1 MEIRALGQEDLPQLA
16 DLFDRYRVF
25 YRQPTDRAA
34 ASAFVSQRLSRG
46 DSAFLGAIVND
57 VLVGFVQMYPSYT
70 SVGLGRLWILNDLY
84 VSADARKR
92 GVASALMNAARE
104 YAEMTGAR
112 GMTLGTAKD
121 NHAAQH
127 LYEKLGWVRDQEFFQ
142 YELNLSPN

>member
-1 MEIRALGQEDLPQLA
+1 MEIRALGEDDLPQLA
-16 DLFDRYRVF
+16 TLFDQYRVF

-34 ASAFVSQRLSRG
+34 ARTFVSQRLSRG
-46 DSAFLGAIVND
+46 DSAFLGAVVHD

-70 SVGLGRLWILNDLY
+70 SVGMGRLWILNDLY

-92 GVASALMNAARE
+92 GVATALMQAAKE

-112 GMTLGTAKD
+112 GMALSTARD

-127 LYEKLGWVRDQEFFQ
+127 LYEKLGWQRDEDYFT
-142 YELNLSPN
+142 YELSLRHS